1 MAPDL
6 VVVST
11 LHNKAE
17 IEEYIPEFAARYG
30 IEEELI
36 LETLALLPVEFHAE
50 GAYVQSLPEARAF
63 LGERDPDDVALAA
76 LALTLEVAIWSN
88 DRDYEGF
95 RFGVYT
101 TARLLKA
108 LGV

>member
-1 MAPDL
+1 MVGFPDL
-6 VVVST
+6 APT
-11 LHNKAE
+11 
-17 IEEYIPEFAARYG
+17 IPRYG
-30 IEEELI
+30 FEEELI
-36 LETLALLPVEFHAE
+36 LEALELLPVDFHSE
-50 GAYVQSLPEARAF
+50 RDYVRSLPEARAF

-76 LALTLEVAIWSN
+76 LALALEVPIWSN